1 MSCDQ
6 GGFVS
11 IRHIDIH
18 YLTAEI
24 VSERCKDIEIEPKLL
39 LVSGEKLYGRTKD
52 RSNGARLDIR
62 AWIFW
67 KRGQQTF
74 FDIRVFDSNV
84 CRYLNKSLH
93 QYNVMTEQD
102 KKDRTTNRCSK
113 STKELPWCF

>member
-1 MSCDQ
+1 M
-6 GGFVS
+6 S

-67 KRGQQTF
+67 KRGQQAF
-74 FDIRVFDSNV
+74 FDIRVFDSNI